1 MNMEP
6 ASYKVIFLGNPG
18 VGKTT
23 LFRKL
28 KYPDNNKER
37 MTDSL
42 NMTPCM
48 LEFSFQQSMRV
59 QVCGID
65 NEIYCH

>member
-1 MNMEP
+1 MEP
-6 ASYKVIFLGNPG
+6 VSYKVIFLGNPG

-28 KYPDNNKER
+28 KYPDSKES

-42 NMTPCM
+42 NLTPCM
-48 LEFSFQQSMRV
+48 LEFLLEQSVRV
-59 QVCGID
+59 QVCSY
-65 NEIYCH
+65 N